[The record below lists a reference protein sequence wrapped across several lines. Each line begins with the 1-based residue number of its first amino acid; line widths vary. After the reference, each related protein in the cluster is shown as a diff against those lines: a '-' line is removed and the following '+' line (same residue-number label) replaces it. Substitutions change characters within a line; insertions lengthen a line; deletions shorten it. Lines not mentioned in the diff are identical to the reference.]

1 MTISTHHILALTLS
15 LALSTAL
22 CTHAE
27 EAMPL
32 SAAVLDFKDGSEDLA
47 GTGASVSAL
56 LQAKLSTESD
66 SPLVERAE
74 LKEVISEHELTL
86 TDSVTPGQ
94 AAKVGQLTGAE
105 VLVSGR
111 AFAVQGR
118 VHLVAKVISSS
129 TGRVFGV
136 TSDYERQ
143 GKMDDA
149 VKSLAVQVAKLLKDR
164 RTDLRGGKSLEERQV
179 ESLKAKMKDRP
190 APKVYVSVKEEIL
203 RAPAPDPAVRTE
215 ICRSLEAA
223 GWKVVEAERE
233 ADVIVTGEAFAE
245 TGTRRGNLWFVR
257 ARLEFTVKNAEGKV
271 LKTDRIVAG
280 NVDLAE
286 AVGCKGALQ
295 KAGLLASTV
304 VADAWLAPAR

>member
-1 MTISTHHILALTLS
+1 MLALC
-15 LALSTAL
+15 LALFAPFAAR
-22 CTHAE
+22 AE
-27 EAMPL
+27 EAPPL

-47 GTGASVSAL
+47 GTGASISAL
-56 LQAKLSTESD
+56 LQVKLTKESD

-111 AFAVQGR
+111 TFAVQGR

-129 TGRVFGV
+129 TGRVFGA

-149 VKSLAVQVAKLLKDR
+149 VGVLAVEVAKILKDR
-164 RTDLRGGKSLEERQV
+164 KNDLRGGKSLEERQI
-179 ESLKAKMKDRP
+179 ESLKAKMKDRKP
-190 APKVYVSVKEEIL
+190 PKVYVSVKEEIL
-203 RAPAPDPAVRTE
+203 RVPAPDPAVRTE
-215 ICRSLEAA
+215 LCRSLQAA
-223 GWKVVEAERE
+223 GWTVVEAERE
-233 ADVIVTGEAFAE
+233 ADVLVTGEAFAE
-245 TGTRRGNLWFVR
+245 TGTRRGSLWFVR
-257 ARLEFTVKNAEGKV
+257 ARLEFTVKNNEGKV

-295 KAGLLASTV
+295 KAGLLASTQ
-304 VADAWLAPAR
+304 VADAWLAAIH